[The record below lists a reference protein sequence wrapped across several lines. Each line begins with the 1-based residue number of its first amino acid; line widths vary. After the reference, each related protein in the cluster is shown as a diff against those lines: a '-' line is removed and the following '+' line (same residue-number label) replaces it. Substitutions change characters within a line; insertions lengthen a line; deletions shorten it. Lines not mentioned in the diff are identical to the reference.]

1 MLVKNFFLVL
11 LIASFIFVGCGHD
24 PVEKID
30 CSGITPTYSADIA
43 PILNATCADDGCHG
57 NVNTQAGIKL
67 TNYAEA
73 KAGSGNSKF
82 LKAIK
87 YQSGATAMPPD
98 PAFKLS
104 DAQVKLI
111 ECWIQNGKPE

>member
-1 MLVKNFFLVL
+1 MTLKHF
-11 LIASFIFVGCGHD
+11 LIALIFSSVVFPGCGD
-24 PVEKID
+24 DAVEKID

-57 NVNTQAGIKL
+57 SVNSQAGIKL
-67 TNYAEA
+67 TNYAET

-98 PAFKLS
+98 PALKLS